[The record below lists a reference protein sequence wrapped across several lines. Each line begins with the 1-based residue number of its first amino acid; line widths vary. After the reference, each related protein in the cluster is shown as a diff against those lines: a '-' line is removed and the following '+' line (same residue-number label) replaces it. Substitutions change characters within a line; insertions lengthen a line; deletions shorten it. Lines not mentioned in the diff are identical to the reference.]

1 MKGPGLQMRNMPYD
15 VCTNPKYDQSST
27 QSSMEHESGRKQV
40 EVSELSERTNTIENQ
55 SSTSSS
61 AS

>member
-1 MKGPGLQMRNMPYD
+1 MRNMPYD